1 MMVDVMREADT
12 EHEIY
17 FLLTAYIEAVRFCD
31 KLSCMPESITRLPL
45 RGMPDLKSR
54 FGELINQLD
63 VASRRL
69 DDRSCAV
76 LREALHIFGTA
87 LQRLGFLNQRRPR
100 PRAEIHAQA
109 A

>member
-1 MMVDVMREADT
+1 MMIDVMRDATT

-31 KLSCMPESITRLPL
+31 KLNCMPESITRLPL
-45 RGMPDLKSR
+45 RGMADLRTR
-54 FGELINQLD
+54 FGELIDQLD

-69 DDRSCAV
+69 DDRSCTV

-87 LQRLGFLNQRRPR
+87 LQRLGALNQRRPR